1 MLPKDNALLWDMKTA
16 SEDILEFLNGVS
28 YETFLNDKKTRFA
41 VERQLLVIGEAAN
54 HISEEFKNE
63 NFEIPWKRIIGLRN
77 VLAHEYGEIL
87 LDRIWNICQSNIP
100 ELLKMINKLKI

>member
-1 MLPKDNALLWDMKTA
+1 MLPKDKALLWDMKNA
-16 SEDILEFLNGVS
+16 SEDIQSFLNGVS
-28 YETFLNDKKTRFA
+28 YETFVSDKKTRFA

-63 NFEIPWKRIIGLRN
+63 NSEIPWKRIIGMRN

-87 LDRIWNICQSNIP
+87 MDRIWNICQNSIP
-100 ELLKMINKLKI
+100 DLLKMINNLKI